1 MEVLKKG
8 FAAAVQV
15 IFIYALY
22 VLLDAAANAL
32 RIPVP
37 ASIIGLAL
45 LFALL
50 KLGILKLRW
59 IEQGANWLIAEML
72 LFFIPA
78 AAGIIQF
85 KDLMLEN
92 GIGIVLV
99 LMLSTLA
106 VMVTGGMLAQRM
118 DNRKERI
125 GR

>member
-22 VLLDAAANAL
+22 VLLDAAVNAL
-32 RIPVP
+32 HVPVP

-45 LFALL
+45 LFVLL

-59 IEQGANWLIAEML
+59 IEKGANWLIAEML

-125 GR
+125 ER